1 MTTMS
6 RASDQVSRKR
16 RRSTTESRPLHQA
29 FVDHDHLTPRVAA
42 PTISVQYNCLLLPA
56 IILVWWYWTKR
67 TTQHVFQRLLI
78 TAPTCTDPSVSCYDY
93 FAHEEPSQEMTK
105 TSTSPMPLD
114 PFQRHQ
120 SPPISNLCCGTTAAD
135 VPVVQPADDDDDIRV
150 MNPRQNAPF
159 AQTAKRPFRWRR
171 KPAREGKLPG
181 SWAANLQY
189 HLYAAASNQ
198 PFSSWSDVVQFNDQE
213 YSSNPHLV
221 RWITRHRA
229 GDAADAIYSTTGQ
242 AATKL
247 QHDEEAAKVPP
258 PALPLEQNDMIV
270 PTWSIQSPVS
280 RNVEVQL
287 APSLESADTLGLD
300 TDLRTAN
307 APRAP
312 HRASSENDLLYMWE
326 CIQDTT
332 HVLGIEACI

>member
-1 MTTMS
+1 MS
-6 RASDQVSRKR
+6 RASDPVSRKR
-16 RRSTTESRPLHQA
+16 RRSATGGWSPCANQA
-29 FVDHDHLTPRVAA
+29 LGRSSLDHFAA
-42 PTISVQYNCLLLPA
+42 PTISVNYNCLLLPA

-78 TAPTCTDPSVSCYDY
+78 TAPTCTDPSASCYDY

-114 PFQRHQ
+114 PFQRRQ
-120 SPPISNLCCGTTAAD
+120 SPPIGSLCCGPSAGVA
-135 VPVVQPADDDDDIRV
+135 VVQPADDDDDIRV
-150 MNPRQNAPF
+150 MNPRENGPF

-171 KPAREGKLPG
+171 KPARESKLPG

-213 YSSNPHLV
+213 YTSNPHLV
-221 RWITRHRA
+221 QWITRHRSS
-229 GDAADAIYSTTGQ
+229 GDAADAISLTTGQ
-242 AATKL
+242 ATTKL
-247 QHDEEAAKVPP
+247 RHDEEAAKAP
-258 PALPLEQNDMIV
+258 LPLEMIV
-270 PTWSIQSPVS
+270 PTWSLQSPLS
-280 RNVEVQL
+280 NVEVQL
-287 APSLESADTLGLD
+287 APSLESADALD
-300 TDLRTAN
+300 LTDSRLNVPRT
-307 APRAP
+307 
-312 HRASSENDLLYMWE
+312 HRVSSENDLYRTMWE